1 MADSADEPLMRHEP
15 ETDDDPAVDVD
26 LSNVS
31 LLLEKNLRHPGL
43 FVWLLTFSAGISGL
57 LFGCMYS
64 SRRKQKEMTDE
75 SVQTTLV
82 SFQQLWSRSIA
93 PSATH

>member
-15 ETDDDPAVDVD
+15 DTDDDPAIDVD
-26 LSNVS
+26 LSDVS

-57 LFGCMYS
+57 LFGCAYAS
-64 SRRKQKEMTDE
+64 PRKERRMADE
-75 SVQTTLV
+75 SV
-82 SFQQLWSRSIA
+82 
-93 PSATH
+93 

>member
-1 MADSADEPLMRHEP
+1 MADSADGPLMRHER

-26 LSNVS
+26 LSDVS

-57 LFGCMYS
+57 LFGCAFS
-64 SRRKQKEMTDE
+64 SPSEIGSFAKEMD
-75 SVQTTLV
+75 
-82 SFQQLWSRSIA
+82 R
-93 PSATH
+93 